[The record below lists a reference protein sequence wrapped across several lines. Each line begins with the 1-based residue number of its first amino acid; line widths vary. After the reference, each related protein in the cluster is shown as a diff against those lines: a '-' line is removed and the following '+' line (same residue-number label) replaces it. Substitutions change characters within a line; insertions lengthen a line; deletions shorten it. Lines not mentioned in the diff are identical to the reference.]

1 MKNDVVLYERIYQ
14 LLKNQIE
21 CGILPVG
28 SKLPSRKELCKEFKV
43 SEKTIRRVLDL
54 LAERD
59 LIETQQR
66 KRPVIKVSSAT
77 ENEYDVSDFPEG
89 IAIPKELF
97 RTGRLLCYPAIEKGV
112 SLCTGQDWEIPIAI
126 VEQMDASRSTEFWLL
141 SHRFWRFFIAR
152 NGNDLLLRAV
162 DGLGFSSLEPLPGSL
177 ELREAYLK
185 TLREFV
191 RPAGH
196 DGRQAK
202 PFFEDLARLYG
213 VADSR
218 SENEF
223 REEPRYKVAP
233 DSPLLTGSMGL
244 EQKLRSAEERYS
256 RVYMDLMG
264 LIAIGRYRPGDR
276 LPSHK
281 ELQRVYDVSSDTTTK
296 AIHVLQEWGVVR
308 TKRGDGI
315 YVAMDLAGL
324 KNAEIAP
331 ELIGC
336 HLRRFLDSLEVLD
349 VTIDG
354 VSAHAAASISTE
366 EAGGFLMKMDRL
378 WNEEYLYQLSPIV
391 LLEFITE
398 YIRYPHLKE
407 VYRVLSKN
415 YHIGR
420 SIPKLVT
427 HEKTAQNA
435 AIHRQGLEAVECLIL
450 GDRMAFSE
458 KASAMFRYVHELVVQ
473 ECKRLGYWE
482 IAEKVYDGAV
492 LWRKSNFVSKDKP
505 VRRQSAVRGI
515 ATEKRQRRGEV
526 ALRRIPYNNDVGFG
540 RIASAD
546 C

>member
-1 MKNDVVLYERIYQ
+1 MKNDIVLYERIYQ

-21 CGILPVG
+21 CGVLPVG
-28 SKLPSRKELCKEFKV
+28 SKLPSRKDLCKEFQV
-43 SEKTIRRVLDL
+43 SEKTVRRVLEL
-54 LAERD
+54 LTERN
-59 LIETQQR
+59 LIETQQK
-66 KRPVIKVSSAT
+66 KRPIVKAPVAA
-77 ENEYDVSDFPEG
+77 EEKCDAPGLPES

-97 RTGRLLCYPAIEKGV
+97 STGRLLCYPAIEKGV
-112 SLCTGQDWEIPIAI
+112 SLCTEEDWEIPIAI

-185 TLREFV
+185 TLQNYV
-191 RPAGH
+191 RPT
-196 DGRQAK
+196 GRDRHRAK
-202 PFFEDLARLYG
+202 LFFENLARLYG
-213 VADSR
+213 VNGLNGEEAQNESR
-218 SENEF
+218 Y
-223 REEPRYKVAP
+223 RVAP
-233 DSPLLTGSMGL
+233 NSPLFTLSMDL
-244 EQKLRSAEERYS
+244 EQRLRSAEERYS

-264 LIAIGRYRPGDR
+264 LITIGRYQPGDR

-281 ELQRVYDVSSDTTTK
+281 ELQKIYEVSSDTTAK
-296 AIHVLQEWGVVR
+296 AIHVLQKWGVVR

-315 YVAMDLAGL
+315 YVAMDLVGL
-324 KNAEIAP
+324 QNAKIAP

-349 VTIDG
+349 ITIDG
-354 VSAHAAASISTE
+354 VAAHAATSISSQ

-378 WNEEYLYQLSPIV
+378 WNEEYLYQLTPMA

-398 YIRYPHLKE
+398 HVRYPHLKE

-427 HEKTAQNA
+427 HEKTAQNV
-435 AIHRQGLEAVECLIL
+435 AIHTQGMDAVERLIQ
-450 GDRMAFSE
+450 GDGRAFSE

-482 IAEKVYDGAV
+482 IAGKVYDGAV
-492 LWRKSNFVSKDKP
+492 LWRKSNFVSRIDKL
-505 VRRQSAVRGI
+505 RQESAGPD
-515 ATEKRQRRGEV
+515 ASTGKRQRLSGG
-526 ALRRIPYNNDVGFG
+526 L
-540 RIASAD
+540 
-546 C
+546 